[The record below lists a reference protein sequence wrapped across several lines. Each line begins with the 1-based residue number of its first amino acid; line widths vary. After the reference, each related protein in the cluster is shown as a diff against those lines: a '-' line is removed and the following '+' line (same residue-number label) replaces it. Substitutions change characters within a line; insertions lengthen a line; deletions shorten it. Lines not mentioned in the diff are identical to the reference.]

1 MIPILQPRTLRPEK
15 STRWGAEE
23 LGLGRAGGCGGTV
36 WLPSHALNCKA
47 LLQPCHPSGSRHRDS
62 LLSFTA
68 PPPSHLKGPD
78 EVSRPLEVPR
88 LEAQRTG
95 HKSCPFS
102 PAPPG
107 AVHQTTLPPP
117 GCPHQPQALSWSG
130 HCTRMGVGEG
140 EEPSEPESQRK
151 DEGRGKRVEPPRSLS
166 AQVMKVEAPPHCPL
180 MFPASEPPLT
190 RQQQQHRA
198 SE

>member
-1 MIPILQPRTLRPEK
+1 MIPILQPRTLRPER
-15 STRWGAEE
+15 STRWEAEE

-68 PPPSHLKGPD
+68 PAPSHLKGPD

-117 GCPHQPQALSWSG
+117 GCPHQPQALSASRR
-130 HCTRMGVGEG
+130 CTRMGVGEG
-140 EEPSEPESQRK
+140 EEPSEPE
-151 DEGRGKRVEPPRSLS
+151 EGRRKGEESGATWKPERPGNEGPSSSPLPTDVPSLGT
-166 AQVMKVEAPPHCPL
+166 AAHT
-180 MFPASEPPLT
+180 AT
-190 RQQQQHRA
+190 A
-198 SE
+198 AA